1 MLSFLVGQAQDEP
14 KTLTESIFRA
24 GLRASILSS
33 DGIILMILFCEM
45 NELNVLISAKIE
57 QIVVNCDHRDFGR
70 AISED
75 RCAKYRSPM
84 SLDLVLW
91 TQERGRPSAWAA
103 AAARRP
109 RKLS

>member
-1 MLSFLVGQAQDEP
+1 MLSFLVEQAQDEP

-33 DGIILMILFCEM
+33 DGMILMVLFCEV

-57 QIVVNCDHRDFGR
+57 QIVANCDHRDFGR
-70 AISED
+70 AMED

-91 TQERGRPSAWAA
+91 TQERGPPSAWAA

-109 RKLS
+109 RRPS